1 MSELI
6 QILIADDHTLFRDGL
21 RALFRSLPD
30 TAVIGEAATG
40 AEAIAQAEKVQPDVI
55 LMDIQMPEMDG
66 LEAIRRIREREQAE
80 GRGPV
85 PILAMTGH
93 GTEIY
98 RHKCQSA
105 GADACLFKPFR
116 FEELRDAISAIAASS
131 R

>member
-1 MSELI
+1 V
-6 QILIADDHTLFRDGL
+6 DDDEVNLEVAKLMLEEFCENVWVARDG
-21 RALFRSLPD
+21 RQ
-30 TAVIGEAATG
+30 AVETWAS
-40 AEAIAQAEKVQPDVI
+40 EQPDVI

-93 GTEIY
+93 GTEHY

-116 FEELRDAISAIAASS
+116 FEELHDAISAIAASS
-131 R
+131 QVKYR